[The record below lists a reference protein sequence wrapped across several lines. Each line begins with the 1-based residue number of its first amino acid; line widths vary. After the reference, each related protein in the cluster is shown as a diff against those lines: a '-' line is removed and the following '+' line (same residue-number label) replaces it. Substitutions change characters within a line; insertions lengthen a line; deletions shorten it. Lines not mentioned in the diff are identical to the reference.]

1 VFAWR
6 FLDASGDE
14 VGTSDPFEDREDA
27 ESWMGTVWGDL
38 RERGVEEVVL
48 TDQDGRR
55 VYRMGLEEA
64 EA

>member
-1 VFAWR
+1 MFAWH

-14 VGTSDPFEDREDA
+14 MGASETFENREDA
-27 ESWMGTVWGDL
+27 EAWMGAVWGDL

-48 TDQDGRR
+48 TDQDGKRL
-55 VYRMGLEEA
+55 YRMGLEEA